1 MSADPKGPRRICGV
15 KITVLDS
22 SDAVARALAHSVTD
36 ALRET
41 PGLVLGLATGRTPV
55 DAYAELRRMH
65 EEGDGDWSQASTFNL
80 DEFAGIDASHPGSFR
95 QFMQRHLFDGV
106 NIDPA
111 RIHFL
116 NGAAPSL
123 DAECDRY
130 EEAIRRAGGIDLQ
143 VLGIGRNGH
152 IGFNEPGDELITRTH
167 RVGLLASTRR
177 DNAPLFGDDPSK
189 VPAEAL
195 SMGIGTILQARRI
208 LLVATGT
215 KKADCIAQTV
225 NGRITTR
232 VPASVLQ
239 VHGNAEVLLDR
250 AAAAHIRRT

>member
-1 MSADPKGPRRICGV
+1 MSGV
-15 KITVLDS
+15 KITVLQN
-22 SDAVARALAHSVTD
+22 SDAVARALARSITD
-36 ALRET
+36 ALREKT
-41 PGLVLGLATGRTPV
+41 CLVLGLATGRTPV
-55 DAYAELRRMH
+55 DAYAQLRRMH
-65 EEGDGDWSQASTFNL
+65 EEGEGDWSRASTFNL
-80 DEFAGIDASHPGSFR
+80 DEFAGIDARHPGSFR

-111 RIHFL
+111 HIHFL
-116 NGAAPSL
+116 NGAAAGL

-143 VLGIGRNGH
+143 VLGIGSNGH
-152 IGFNEPGDELITRTH
+152 IGFNEPGDELIARTH
-167 RVGLLASTRR
+167 RVRLLASTRR
-177 DNAPLFGDDPSK
+177 DNAPLFGDDPAH

-208 LLVATGT
+208 VLVATGA

-232 VPASVLQ
+232 VPASILQ
-239 VHGNAEVLLDR
+239 VHRDVEVLLDR
-250 AAAAHIRRT
+250 AAAARVRRT

>member
-1 MSADPKGPRRICGV
+1 MCGL
-15 KITVLDS
+15 KITVLES
-22 SDAVARALAHSVTD
+22 GEAVARALARRITD
-36 ALRET
+36 ALREK

-65 EEGDGDWSQASTFNL
+65 TDGDGDWSGASTFNL
-80 DEFAGIDASHPGSFR
+80 DEFAGIDAGHAGSFR
-95 QFMQRHLFDGV
+95 QFMQRHLFGGV
-106 NIDPA
+106 NVSPS

-116 NGAAPSL
+116 NGAAANL

-130 EEAIRRAGGIDLQ
+130 EEAIRGAGGIDLQ
-143 VLGIGRNGH
+143 VLGIGSNGH
-152 IGFNEPGDELITRTH
+152 IGFNEPGDALMARTH
-167 RVGLLASTRR
+167 RVRLLDSTRR
-177 DNAPLFGDDPSK
+177 DNAALFGNDPSR

-208 LLVATGT
+208 VLVATGT

-239 VHGNAEVLLDR
+239 VHHDVELLLDR
-250 AAAAHIRRT
+250 PAAASVTPT

>member
-1 MSADPKGPRRICGV
+1 VR
-15 KITVLDS
+15 ITVLQN
-22 SDAVARALAHSVTD
+22 SDAVGRALARSIAD
-36 ALRET
+36 ALREKA
-41 PGLVLGLATGRTPV
+41 GLVLGLATGRTPV

-65 EEGDGDWSQASTFNL
+65 QEGEGDWSRASTFNL
-80 DEFAGIDASHPGSFR
+80 DEFAGIDARHPGSFR

-116 NGAAPSL
+116 NGAAADL

-130 EEAIRRAGGIDLQ
+130 EEAIHLTGGIDLQ
-143 VLGIGRNGH
+143 VLGIGSNGH
-152 IGFNEPGDELITRTH
+152 IGFNEPGDELIARTH
-167 RVGLLASTRR
+167 RVRLLASTRR
-177 DNAPLFGDDPSK
+177 DNAPLFGDDPSR

-208 LLVATGT
+208 VLVATGA

-239 VHGNAEVLLDR
+239 GHRDVEVLLDP
-250 AAAAHIRRT
+250 AAAARVRRT